1 MDRELPKLKIGNTEF
16 VIDVMNSR
24 LIQAEKPDNIISFND
39 MEDKGIYYKF
49 FYDSDTCNIGKLKDV
64 PDRQLNQNF
73 DFGYDSIHLKLFM
86 DVYSYDENHVMLRI
100 PQMVELDPEGMAIRC
115 KIPVEELGGKADFS
129 LLVDQKAY
137 QRRRNNEFL
146 PQINIAGDMYSLEPK
161 TGVLHPVDF
170 GSGLEINMGN
180 LLKSDNG
187 QNIGLYDLNGHCGVK
202 VEFDINKK
210 FPENIVAFELPN
222 MIKLDP
228 VGVALNHGLDMR
240 SILRKY
246 PIIEDYSAKIS
257 PVAES
262 QIPKIIEKAVR
273 EDIRLRAI
281 SQIIVPKKQHSK
293 KYKRGLN

>member
-1 MDRELPKLKIGNTEF
+1 MERELPKLKIGNTEF

-24 LIQAEKPDNIISFND
+24 LIQAEKPENIISFND
-39 MEDKGIYYKF
+39 MEDKGTHYRF

-64 PDRQLNQNF
+64 PDRRLDQNF
-73 DFGYDSIHLKLFM
+73 DFGPDSIHLKLFI
-86 DVYSYDENHVMLRI
+86 DLYNFDQNHVMLRM

-115 KIPVEELGGKADFS
+115 NVPVEELEGKTDFS
-129 LLVDQKAY
+129 LLVDQKAFK
-137 QRRRNNEFL
+137 RRLKEEFL
-146 PQINIAGDMYSLEPK
+146 PRINIAGDIYSLEPK
-161 TGVLHPVDF
+161 TGVLYPVDF
-170 GSGLEINMGN
+170 GPAPGINMGD

-187 QNIGLYDLNGHCGVK
+187 QNIGLYDLDNRCVVK

-210 FPENIVAFELPN
+210 YPKNIVAFELPN

-228 VGVALNHGLDMR
+228 VGVSLNHGLDM
-240 SILRKY
+240 STILRKY
-246 PIIEDYSAKIS
+246 PIIKDYNAKII

-273 EDIRLRAI
+273 DDNTHLAI
-281 SQIIVPKKQHSK
+281 NQINVPKKQHSK